1 MRLEPFEFRH
11 LSGFEPGELE
21 KEAIGDRDL
30 AHVAAVNRWA
40 EIAYSIREGGNTLG
54 FVAIIEAG
62 GSAAVSFLL
71 SDVIRRRPVAFVR
84 AVRRGIEALE
94 DQGVQRIGA
103 EGRTD
108 VGREFLARLG
118 FVEIDGVY
126 MYG

>member
-11 LSGFEPGELE
+11 LSGFEPGDLE

-30 AHVAAVNRWA
+30 AHVAAVNRWD
-40 EIAYSIREGGNTLG
+40 EIAYSIRESGNTLG

-71 SDVIRRRPVAFVR
+71 SDGIRRRPVAFVR
-84 AVRRGIEALE
+84 AVRRGIAALE
-94 DQGVQRIGA
+94 DQGVRRIGA

>member
-1 MRLEPFEFRH
+1 MRLEPFEFSH
-11 LSGFEPGELE
+11 LSGFEPGEAE

-30 AHVAAVNRWA
+30 ADVAAVNRWA
-40 EIAYSIREGGNTLG
+40 EIAYSIRESGKTLG
-54 FVAIIEAG
+54 FVAIVEAG

-71 SDVIRRRPVAFVR
+71 SDDIRRRPVAFVR

-103 EGRTD
+103 EARTE

-118 FVEIDGVY
+118 FVEMNGGY

>member
-11 LSGFEPGELE
+11 LSGFEPGDLE
-21 KEAIGDRDL
+21 KEVIGDRDL
-30 AHVAAVNRWA
+30 AHVAAVNRWE
-40 EIAYSIREGGNTLG
+40 EIAYSIRESGNTLG

-62 GSAAVSFLL
+62 GNAAVSFLL
-71 SDVIRRRPVAFVR
+71 SDDIRRRPVAFVR

-94 DQGVQRIGA
+94 DQGVRRIGA

>member
-11 LSGFEPGELE
+11 LSGFEPGESE

-30 AHVAAVNRWA
+30 AGVAAVNRWE
-40 EIAYSIREGGNTLG
+40 EIAYSIRENGNTLG
-54 FVAIIEAG
+54 FVAIVEAG

-71 SDVIRRRPVAFVR
+71 SDDIRRRPVAFVR

-103 EGRTD
+103 EGRTV

>member
-1 MRLEPFEFRH
+1 MRLEPFEIRH
-11 LSGFEPGELE
+11 LSGFEPGEME

-30 AHVAAVNRWA
+30 AHVAAVNRWE
-40 EIAYSIREGGNTLG
+40 EIAYSIREYGNTLG
-54 FVAIIEAG
+54 FVAIIEDG
-62 GSAAVSFLL
+62 GSAAVSLLL
-71 SDVIRRRPVAFVR
+71 SDDIRRRPVALMR

-94 DQGVQRIGA
+94 NLGVRRIGA

-108 VGREFLARLG
+108 AGRKFLTHLG

>member
-30 AHVAAVNRWA
+30 AHVAAVNRWE